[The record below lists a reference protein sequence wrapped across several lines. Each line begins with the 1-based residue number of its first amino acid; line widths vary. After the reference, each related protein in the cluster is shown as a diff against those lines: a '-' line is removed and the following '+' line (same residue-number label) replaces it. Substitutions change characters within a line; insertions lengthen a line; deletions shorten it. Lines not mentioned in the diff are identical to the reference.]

1 MGSGFSVGVVRK
13 RVSFAVFGCSFMMS
27 SPGQWAKIVAQSLVR
42 LESESLEPLMDFLRF
57 LAPKLEPEDPK
68 SLRIIWLSNFMD
80 FAN

>member
-1 MGSGFSVGVVRK
+1 
-13 RVSFAVFGCSFMMS
+13 MMS
-27 SPGQWAKIVAQSLVR
+27 SPGQWAKIVAQSLVRLESESSR